1 MYNEQIENLI
11 RLALVDGDLTE
22 KEKQILFKKAELAGI
37 DLDEFEM
44 VLDAK
49 LVEKRNATPP
59 PTAAPKSEK
68 YGDIRKCPA
77 CGTILQSFQTK
88 CNDCGHEFR
97 NITANNAI
105 TQLSARL
112 YEIEK
117 EVISERREAQ
127 KDEDDISDSWV
138 ENQELNNI
146 INEKKASF
154 IDTFPIPNTKEDML
168 EFLSL
173 SVPQASVKLSW
184 IDRNVY
190 QTGKNKLIKS
200 WKAKAE
206 QVIMKA
212 RFSMKEDK
220 KTLEEIE
227 QYAKQLNDK

>member
-88 CNDCGHEFR
+88 CNDCGHEFT
-97 NITANNAI
+97 NISANNVI
-105 TQLSARL
+105 SQLSKKL
-112 YEIEK
+112 SEIEK
-117 EVISERREAQ
+117 ELQREAE
-127 KDEDDISDSWV
+127 KDEDYDPKLTFALDMRI
-138 ENQELNNI
+138 L
-146 INEKKASF
+146 EKQASY
-154 IDTFPIPNTKEDML
+154 IDTFPIPNTKEDIL

-173 SVPQASVKLSW
+173 SVPQASVKLNW
-184 IDRNVY
+184 YERNVSH
-190 QTGKNKLIKS
+190 TGQYKLIKS

-206 QVIMKA
+206 QTIMKA
-212 RFSMKEDK
+212 RFSMKDDK
-220 KTLEEIE
+220 KLLDEIE
-227 QYAKQLNDK
+227 QYEKQLNIK

>member
-22 KEKQILFKKAELAGI
+22 KEKQILFKKAEVAGI

-44 VLDAK
+44 VLEAK

-88 CNDCGHEFR
+88 CNDCGHEFT
-97 NITANNAI
+97 NISANNAI
-105 TQLSARL
+105 SQLSKRL
-112 YEIEK
+112 SEIEK
-117 EVISERREAQ
+117 ELQREAE
-127 KDEDDISDSWV
+127 KDEDYSPTDFVSN
-138 ENQELNNI
+138 NQLVSMI
-146 INEKKASF
+146 GEKQASF
-154 IDTFPIPNTKEDML
+154 IDTFPIPNTKEDIL

-173 SVPQASVKLSW
+173 SVPLASVKLNW
-184 IDRNVY
+184 LDRNVY
-190 QTGKNKLIKS
+190 KPGQYKLIKS

-206 QVIMKA
+206 QTIMKA

-227 QYAKQLNDK
+227 HYANQLNTK